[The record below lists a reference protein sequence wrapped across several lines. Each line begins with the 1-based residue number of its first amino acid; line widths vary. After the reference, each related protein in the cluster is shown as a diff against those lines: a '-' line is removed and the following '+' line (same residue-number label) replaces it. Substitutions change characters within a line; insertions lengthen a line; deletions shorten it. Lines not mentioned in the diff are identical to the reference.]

1 MNRLKPIQPRAE
13 GEIMASLNKVLLI
26 GQVTPEGVKF
36 GYNENNTSEAIWTI
50 VVEEP
55 GAQGAMFKIFI
66 PCVAYS
72 KTAEAIVETLQAGQT
87 VFLEGRLKFRS
98 WMTKTGDKKSRLEVV
113 TWMVQP
119 LGTSAST
126 TTAA

>member
-1 MNRLKPIQPRAE
+1 MRE

-26 GQVTPEGVKF
+26 GQVAPEGVKF
-36 GYNENNTSEAIWTI
+36 GYNENNTPEAIWTI

-55 GAQGAMFKIFI
+55 GAQGALFKTFI
-66 PCVAYS
+66 PCVAYA
-72 KTAEAIVETLQAGQT
+72 KTAEAVVETLQAGQT

-98 WMTKTGDKKSRLEVV
+98 WMTKTGEKKSRLEVV

-119 LGTSAST
+119 LGGIRVYHDGGIGASERG
-126 TTAA
+126 